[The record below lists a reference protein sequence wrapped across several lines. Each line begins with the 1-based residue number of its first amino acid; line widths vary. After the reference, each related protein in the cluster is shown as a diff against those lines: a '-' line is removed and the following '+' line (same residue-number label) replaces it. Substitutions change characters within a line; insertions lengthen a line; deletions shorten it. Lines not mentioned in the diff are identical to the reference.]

1 MITEMLPLL
10 VFTMLAGLA
19 AGAYA
24 VDALCGN
31 GRVACR
37 TDAVD
42 ISHAAFARPWLF
54 PLACLV
60 LLGLGLCGTLA
71 HLGQPL
77 RFVNGMAT
85 PGSMIAQEAYW
96 SIAFGLVIVVDL
108 ALTKVRGAS
117 VRPVRW
123 VGGLI
128 AAGLMVVTGLAY
140 YQSLGLPAWSGA
152 ATVPLFLV
160 GDLALGAG
168 LCALLDR
175 SALANDNVA
184 AANVAAG
191 IAFAAVLCAFGL
203 HVARIGLDVTGL
215 LIVSGIVGPLAASV
229 AVAATRAGMLPARI
243 GGVAVCLLAVVG
255 VLLARVAFFAAG
267 LM

>member
-1 MITEMLPLL
+1 MFAEMLPLL
-10 VFTMLAGLA
+10 VFTTFAGLA

-31 GRVACR
+31 GRAG
-37 TDAVD
+37 
-42 ISHAAFARPWLF
+42 SGAAAPARPWLF
-54 PLACLV
+54 PLVCLV
-60 LLGLGLCGTLA
+60 LLGLGLCGTLL

-77 RFVNGMAT
+77 RFVNGMAN

-96 SIAFGLVIVVDL
+96 SIAFGAVIVVDL
-108 ALTKVRGAS
+108 AVAKAKGAA
-117 VRPVRW
+117 VRPIRW
-123 VGGLI
+123 AGGLV
-128 AAGLMVVTGLAY
+128 AVGLMVVTGLAY

-175 SALANDNVA
+175 SALAGGVLA

-191 IAFAAVLCAFGL
+191 VAFAAVLGAFGL
-203 HVARIGLDVTGL
+203 HLARIGLDATGL
-215 LIVSGIVGPLAASV
+215 LVAAGIVGPLAAS
-229 AVAATRAGMLPARI
+229 AVAA
-243 GGVAVCLLAVVG
+243 V
-255 VLLARVAFFAAG
+255 
-267 LM
+267 